1 MRKERA
7 ESRREARPKGPALI
21 FILGDS
27 IHGHLS
33 QSRGLAGW
41 LSRFTGA
48 DAVEMEVPGIE
59 GTRRIELLKVKG
71 RKLPAMKSLDL
82 VAWLE
87 EAGGSSLFDLVRREL
102 ASRGLSGDDSLFIA
116 AGSSAAPFA
125 LVLAKIVR
133 GRSCVL
139 MTPSAIPPSSFDFA
153 VVPWHDHPRPAPN
166 VLVTLGAPNA
176 IFPDELER
184 RGWELAE
191 RHPPVEGARGRW
203 GLMIGG
209 DDANYTIS
217 AEWVSFNLPPILS
230 AAESMGID
238 LYITTSRRTSPEASE
253 VLSLLVPLY
262 PSVRMLLIASQDAFN
277 PVPGMLGLCS
287 RLFVTE
293 DSVSMVSEAITAGR
307 EVFLLRVGRTGGAR
321 QVLQDTSAR
330 LVRRGV
336 LPGRFLWGKPRFDA
350 LFDLLKR
357 RGLLNE
363 MNPRA
368 LRKPVE
374 AGTSPHADGPALN
387 EARRAAEWIVE
398 KWAGGR
404 E

>member
-1 MRKERA
+1 
-7 ESRREARPKGPALI
+7 
-21 FILGDS
+21 
-27 IHGHLS
+27 
-33 QSRGLAGW
+33 
-41 LSRFTGA
+41 
-48 DAVEMEVPGIE
+48 
-59 GTRRIELLKVKG
+59 
-71 RKLPAMKSLDL
+71 
-82 VAWLE
+82 
-87 EAGGSSLFDLVRREL
+87 
-102 ASRGLSGDDSLFIA
+102 
-116 AGSSAAPFA
+116 
-125 LVLAKIVR
+125 
-133 GRSCVL
+133 
-139 MTPSAIPPSSFDFA
+139 
-153 VVPWHDHPRPAPN
+153 
-166 VLVTLGAPNA
+166 
-176 IFPDELER
+176 
-184 RGWELAE
+184 
-191 RHPPVEGARGRW
+191 
-203 GLMIGG
+203 
-209 DDANYTIS
+209 
-217 AEWVSFNLPPILS
+217 
-230 AAESMGID
+230 MGID
-238 LYITTSRRTSPEASE
+238 LYITTSRRTSPEACE
-253 VLSLLVPLY
+253 VMSLLVPLY
-262 PSVRMLLIASQDAFN
+262 PSVRMLLIASRDAFN